1 MKKDLVN
8 DYKLLK
14 TRLGRM
20 PMMMDFLQTDLRDPL
35 SFVNYAK
42 SYYSFI
48 NPIEKITPTLNE
60 FEEALLQFYALEINN
75 TKRVSLQKQLSM
87 RKDIFG

>member
-20 PMMMDFLQTDLRDPL
+20 PMMMDFLQTDLRDPF

-42 SYYSFI
+42 SYYSCAYAG
-48 NPIEKITPTLNE
+48 NSPSLNHHAAYEE
-60 FEEALLQFYALEINN
+60 FDA
-75 TKRVSLQKQLSM
+75 
-87 RKDIFG
+87 

>member
-1 MKKDLVN
+1 
-8 DYKLLK
+8 
-14 TRLGRM
+14 M
-20 PMMMDFLQTDLRDPL
+20 PMMMDFLQTDLRDPF

-60 FEEALLQFYALEINN
+60 FEEALLQFYALEINKACTRIITFREN
-75 TKRVSLQKQLSM
+75 YS
-87 RKDIFG
+87 I